1 MADATKSTPA
11 GPFSL
16 LGKVEGA
23 EKAFLALDSALRH
36 VFDAAG
42 VTIDACPARVVLRG

>member
-1 MADATKSTPA
+1 MSPLEDARRADATKSTPA

-23 EKAFLALDSALRH
+23 EEES
-36 VFDAAG
+36 
-42 VTIDACPARVVLRG
+42 

>member
-1 MADATKSTPA
+1 MSPLEDAHRADATKSTPA

-23 EKAFLALDSALRH
+23 EKES
-36 VFDAAG
+36 
-42 VTIDACPARVVLRG
+42 